1 MGFWVCNECGG
12 KLKIILTEILLK
24 DYNIDK
30 EGKPIGKCLKK
41 SLSKEYNQVNY
52 HCTKCGRSYF
62 SDTKLVDVAKWQE
75 REK

>member
-12 KLKIILTEILLK
+12 KLKIVLTEILLK

-30 EGKPIGKCLKK
+30 EGKPVGKCLKK
-41 SLSKEYNQVNY
+41 SLAKEYSQVNY

-62 SDTKLVDVAKWQE
+62 SDTKIENIAKWIE
-75 REK
+75 NDK